1 MLISIVLFTSG
12 CSQRGP
18 ENASNAGENKKAE
31 IKENLTN
38 RTQVM
43 KENITNKTE
52 AKKEE
57 IKENLT
63 NRTQAMK
70 ENLTNSS

>member
-18 ENASNAGENKKAE
+18 ENSSNAGENKKAE

-43 KENITNKTE
+43 KEN
-52 AKKEE
+52 
-57 IKENLT
+57 LT
-63 NRTQAMK
+63 NR
-70 ENLTNSS
+70 S